1 MKKLTIWT
9 ETPESAELVAG
20 YLLRLNIQTLYT
32 NTPNLVIADVTD
44 VSELLLDGIMKTI
57 LNAKGE
63 NHLSLD

>member
-20 YLLRLNIQTLYT
+20 YLLRLNIKTLYT
-32 NTPNLVIADVTD
+32 STPKLVIADVTD
-44 VSELLLDGIMKTI
+44 VSELLLTGVMSTI
-57 LNAKGE
+57 LNARGE